1 MTETAEKLK
10 TALSQLS
17 QQDRAEIASFLIHS
31 LDQDVDPDAEAAWD
45 TEIVARMQQIQS
57 GTAIG
62 EPATTV
68 FNRLKEKYS

>member
-31 LDQDVDPDAEAAWD
+31 LDQDVDPEAETAWD
-45 TEIVARMQQIQS
+45 TEIAVRMQQIQS

-62 EPATTV
+62 EAAPTV
-68 FNRLKEKYS
+68 FNRLSTAV